1 MWTVDGNRVRPSRM
15 EVAPAPGMDV
25 WELGGPQFILVKDEG
40 EPHGLVGVQAYQ
52 ITGSVTEKESW

>member
-1 MWTVDGNRVRPSRM
+1 M